1 MMIKFEDKQDKTLHF
16 IFAHSLQMYKDNEK
30 KKSYKDRTNFPILG
44 AFSSLSTVYGMW
56 KVVLP
61 TKQSC

>member
-30 KKSYKDRTNFPILG
+30 KTISYKKLDQFLNFRC
-44 AFSSLSTVYGMW
+44 FFEYKYSV
-56 KVVLP
+56 
-61 TKQSC
+61 